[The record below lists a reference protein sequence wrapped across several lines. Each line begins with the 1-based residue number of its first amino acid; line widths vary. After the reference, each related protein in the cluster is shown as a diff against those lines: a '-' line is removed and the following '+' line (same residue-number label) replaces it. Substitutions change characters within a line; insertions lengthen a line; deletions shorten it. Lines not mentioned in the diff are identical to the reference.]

1 MLRSAFMGWRSRRE
15 LVDAVGNGRRI
26 PKAHLARTRV
36 RILERQVLRIAV
48 RQIANRNIGLAGRD
62 SRLVFFEQIPYR
74 VDRILRWG
82 WLSRRPGRCWPCET
96 WNALARPHFR
106 TFHRAAEGD
115 RHGNFAD
122 PAADEAAYDGA
133 NRAGASDRSWAYGRL
148 PLVIERSIEG
158 DAPAQIHG
166 PAG

>member
-1 MLRSAFMGWRSRRE
+1 MLRSAFMDLRSRRE
-15 LVDAVGNGRRI
+15 VWTLSATAEES
-26 PKAHLARTRV
+26 PRTPGKDQSPNSGSV
-36 RILERQVLRIAV
+36 RLRIGV

-82 WLSRRPGRCWPCET
+82 WLSRRTGRCWPCET

-115 RHGNFAD
+115 RHGDFAD
-122 PAADEAAYDGA
+122 PAADEAAYDAA
-133 NRAGASDRSWAYGRL
+133 NRAGASDRSRVYGRL
-148 PLVIERSIEG
+148 PLVIKRSIEA
-158 DAPAQIHG
+158 DAPSQIHG